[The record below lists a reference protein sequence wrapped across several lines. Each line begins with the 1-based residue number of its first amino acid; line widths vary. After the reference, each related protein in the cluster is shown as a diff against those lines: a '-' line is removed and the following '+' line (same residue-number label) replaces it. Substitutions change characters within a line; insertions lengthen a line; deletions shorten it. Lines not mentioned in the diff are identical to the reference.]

1 VALAFRLA
9 QALDRSD
16 DPREAA
22 LARIG
27 LPLGK
32 YLTSKR
38 APTVVAEAMECHGG
52 AGYVEEGP
60 MPRLFRQSPLNA
72 IWEGSGN
79 VIALDTLR
87 ALAREPEAR
96 DALISELRDAAS
108 ANRDMGAI
116 ADEAETILSA
126 PVAESAAR
134 HLAERLAL
142 ALAAATLVK
151 TAPGVV
157 ADAFIA
163 GRCGA
168 SSITFGARTDVGDV
182 GALISRLALQH

>member
-1 VALAFRLA
+1 
-9 QALDRSD
+9 
-16 DPREAA
+16 
-22 LARIG
+22 
-27 LPLGK
+27 
-32 YLTSKR
+32 
-38 APTVVAEAMECHGG
+38 
-52 AGYVEEGP
+52 

-96 DALISELRDAAS
+96 DALIAELRDAAS
-108 ANRDMGAI
+108 AHRDMGAV
-116 ADEAETILSA
+116 AAEAEALLSA

-142 ALAAATLVK
+142 GLAAATLVK
-151 TAPGVV
+151 HAPAAV

-168 SSITFGARTDVGDV
+168 QTMTFGARRDVVDV
-182 GALISRLALQH
+182 GALISRLALRH

>member
-1 VALAFRLA
+1 
-9 QALDRSD
+9 
-16 DPREAA
+16 
-22 LARIG
+22 
-27 LPLGK
+27 
-32 YLTSKR
+32 
-38 APTVVAEAMECHGG
+38 
-52 AGYVEEGP
+52 

-96 DALISELRDAAS
+96 DALIGELRATPQAQTATWAPS
-108 ANRDMGAI
+108 PPKRKRL
-116 ADEAETILSA
+116 LSA

-142 ALAAATLVK
+142 GLAAATLVK
-151 TAPGVV
+151 HAPAAV

-168 SSITFGARTDVGDV
+168 QTMTFGARRDVGDV
-182 GALISRLALQH
+182 GALISRLALRR